1 MSEGTPV
8 ANETEVLALVVL
20 RAANRTQAKGTSV
33 RLVVL
38 RAPEVANEVDMG
50 LTEAQLLSVEG
61 YLAYHGYIEPVHIG
75 LSSGTYTITTT
86 GLEWV
91 EMSAPEPLEPASEGA
106 KPRPAAGGARE
117 DTREDIEKRQEGR
130 IPRRIQRG
138 LNEARKQLKE
148 ERPWWRRVFGGCAA
162 LLVCAAWY

>member
-1 MSEGTPV
+1 MSEGTPI

-20 RAANRTQAKGTSV
+20 RAANRTQAKSTSV

-38 RAPEVANEVDMG
+38 RAPEVANEVDME

-75 LSSGTYTITTT
+75 LSSGTYTITPT
-86 GLEWV
+86 GLKWV

-106 KPRPAAGGARE
+106 KPRPAAGG
-117 DTREDIEKRQEGR
+117 TREDIEKQQEGR
-130 IPRRIQRG
+130 IPRRVQRR

-148 ERPWWRRVFGGCAA
+148 ERPWWRRVLGG
-162 LLVCAAWY
+162 